1 MTVRLCDWCRTPLLP
16 PLRADAIYCSK
27 RCRQAAHRFRQAV
40 TITGER
46 RLFPAGHPCRLAYAD
61 PPYPGKAR
69 RYYSTHPD
77 YAGEVD
83 HKALLDR
90 LSGFDGWAL
99 STNTESL
106 QTLLA
111 LAPARVRVAAWFRGA
126 RPGRGRT
133 YPAQAWEP
141 VLYVPARSQ
150 EALDNR
156 RVDQVP
162 TDPGITRLPPMRYA
176 TTPPGYVPD
185 ALIHPA
191 RPRTTDPARVIGAKP
206 AFFARWIFDLLGAL
220 PGDSLDDLYPG
231 SGGIA
236 RAWNIY
242 TNGTLP

>member
-1 MTVRLCDWCRTPLLP
+1 MTVRRCEWCRREIPASVRP
-16 PLRADAIYCSK
+16 DAIYCSK
-27 RCRQAAHRFRQAV
+27 SCRQAAYRFRRSVA
-40 TITGER
+40 GGRER
-46 RLFPAGHPCRLAYAD
+46 RLFPADVPARLAYAD

-83 HKALLDR
+83 HKALIEA
-90 LSGFDGWAL
+90 LSAYDGWAL

-141 VLYVPARSQ
+141 ILYVPARSQ

-191 RPRTTDPARVIGAKP
+191 RARTTDPHRVIGAKP
-206 AFFARWIFDLLGAL
+206 AAFARWIFDLLAAL
-220 PGDSLDDLYPG
+220 PGDSLDDLFPG

-236 RAWNIY
+236 RAWKIY